1 MRITNS
7 MYYKNVFSPNKTRIS
22 EQLYNVNKQISSGLK
37 IEYAKD
43 DVSIFSDTMRLD
55 NEITTLEQA
64 KISTESA
71 LKMSTQSDKTLNDFQ
86 TTLDRM
92 KVLMVNAANASHD
105 TNSLDAIYRELE
117 GLRDHLKNLANTS
130 INGQYLFSGT
140 ALDTKPIDDNGH
152 YHGNDKALKAFAGS
166 NIQIQY
172 NVTGKELFLGEESQN
187 HRRVTTNVK
196 NYNQSELYP
205 DIMKD
210 PAIPRETAKKLFI
223 TTDDTIRDLMGDIDT
238 DPDND
243 PVSHF
248 YLQGQKHDGTSFKK
262 QIDMNSTQSVG
273 ELLRAIEDTYGRG
286 TVDVTLNEHGQ
297 IEVKDKIQGSSKL
310 KFHLVGAVDF
320 EQDGNGVDDADL
332 DFENTTA
339 TLADLQ
345 NRRVFTKAFMDSGF
359 TSYTSDVVSL
369 QDRYDPSEFSINGEI
384 LKKADFSKSSITT
397 PLDKIFPV
405 GTDHIALTGQAS
417 DGTAVNT
424 TFDIAGKTVEDLLDA
439 LDTAYDADNSLE
451 FRLENGKVTFTSS
464 NETSQSNILVQMQT
478 QDTAD
483 NAVDGF
489 AMDSYLAYDG
499 VKFAKQDN
507 TLIGN
512 VSQIVTADNSFA
524 TKSTRLSEVADL
536 SQNNIPPSHINT
548 LDGTKLKL
556 KGLDVNGD
564 PYLAEIDLK
573 SAANGGSTFSVDTDN
588 DGSVDTTY
596 PIYNVANPRTQVDAD
611 EMTYGQLGDVIN
623 MIVTANLPND
633 SDTSGAIEPDEYDAA
648 VKTAGYIASID
659 LTYDGKL
666 RFTELGK
673 ASTQAEISLE
683 DISEDMLNPGVRV
696 PSALSFNLNDAIA
709 ITDPKT
715 DFFKQVD
722 AAIESV
728 RLKRL
733 RPDSTGVDPRNAGIQ
748 NGIQIIDDMSMHI
761 GQVHSKIGALSNS
774 LQNASQRS
782 ELLSVSTKTLRS
794 DVVDTDIAE
803 ASLKLNQLT
812 INYQAILSTIG
823 RVSQLSLVN
832 YLR

>member
-22 EQLYNVNKQISSGLK
+22 EQLFNVNKQISSGLK

-43 DVSIFSDTMRLD
+43 DVSVFSDTMRLD

-64 KISTESA
+64 KISTNSA
-71 LKMSTQSDKTLNDFQ
+71 LKLSTQTDKTLNDFQ

-92 KVLMVNAANASHD
+92 KVLMVNAANATHD
-105 TNSLDAIYRELE
+105 STSLDAIYRELK
-117 GLRDHLKNLANTS
+117 GLRDHLKNLSNTS
-130 INGQYLFSGT
+130 IDGQYLFSGT
-140 ALDTKPIDDNGH
+140 ALDTKPIDDNGL
-152 YHGNDKALKAFAGS
+152 YRGNDKALKAFAGS

-210 PAIPRETAKKLFI
+210 SAIPRETAKKLFI
-223 TTDDTIRDLMGDIDT
+223 TADDTIRDLMGDT
-238 DPDND
+238 DADPSND

-273 ELLRAIEDTYGRG
+273 ELLSAIEDAYGRG

-320 EQDGNGVDDADL
+320 DQDGNGVDDADL
-332 DFENTTA
+332 NFETSTN

-345 NRRVFTKAFMDSGF
+345 NRRVFTKSFMDSGF

-369 QDRYDPSEFSINGEI
+369 QDRYDPSEFSINGEM
-384 LKKADFSKSSITT
+384 LKKADFSKASVTT
-397 PLDKIFPV
+397 QLDKIFPA

-417 DGTAVNT
+417 DGTAVNA
-424 TFDIAGKTVEDLLDA
+424 TFNIAGQTVQDLLNA

-451 FRLENGKVTFTSS
+451 FRVENGKITFTSS
-464 NETSQSNILVQMQT
+464 NATSQSNILVQMQT
-478 QDTAD
+478 QDAA
-483 NAVDGF
+483 NNSVDGF

-507 TLIGN
+507 VLTGN
-512 VSQIVTADNSFA
+512 VPQIVTADNSFA
-524 TKSTRLSEVADL
+524 TKSTKLSEVADL
-536 SQNNIPPSHINT
+536 SQANVNT
-548 LDGTKLKL
+548 LDGTKLQL
-556 KGLDVNGD
+556 RGIDTNGNS
-564 PYLAEIDLK
+564 YLAEIDLK
-573 SAANGGSTFSVDTDN
+573 STANGGSEFSIDTDN
-588 DGSVDTTY
+588 DGVVDTTY
-596 PIYNVANPRTQVDAD
+596 PIYNVANPRAQVDAD
-611 EMTYGQLGDVIN
+611 EITYGQLGDVIN
-623 MIVTANLPND
+623 MIVTNNLPTD
-633 SDTSGAIEPDEYDAA
+633 SDTSGTIDPSEYDTA
-648 VKTAGYIASID
+648 VENAGYIGSVD

-666 RFTELGK
+666 RFTELNK
-673 ASTQAEISLE
+673 TNTKAEITLE
-683 DISEDMLNPGVRV
+683 DITQSGGTNTP
-696 PSALSFNLNDAIA
+696 PALSFNLNDAIT
-709 ITDPKT
+709 ITDPKI
-715 DFFKQVD
+715 DFFKQID

-728 RLKRL
+728 NLKRL
-733 RPDSTGVDPRNAGIQ
+733 RPDSTGTDPRNIGIQ
-748 NGIQIIDDMSMHI
+748 NAIQVIDDVSEHV
-761 GQVHSKIGALSNS
+761 GEVHSKIGALSNS

-794 DVVDTDIAE
+794 DVLDTDIAE

-832 YLR
+832 YL

>member
-1 MRITNS
+1 MRVTNS

-22 EQLYNVNKQISSGLK
+22 EQLFNVNKQISSGLK

-43 DVSIFSDTMRLD
+43 DVPTFSDTMRLD

-64 KISTESA
+64 KTSTNSA

-105 TNSLDAIYRELE
+105 TNSLDAIYRELK
-117 GLRDHLKNLANTS
+117 GLRGHLKNLANTS

-140 ALDTKPIDDNGH
+140 ALDTKPIDENGL
-152 YHGNDKALKAFAGS
+152 YQGNDKALKAFAGS

-210 PAIPRETAKKLFI
+210 TAIPRESAKKLFI
-223 TTDDTIRDLMGDIDT
+223 TTDDTIRDLMGDVDA
-238 DPDND
+238 DPTND

-273 ELLRAIEDTYGRG
+273 ELLSAIEDAYGRG
-286 TVDVTLNEHGQ
+286 TVDVTLNTHGQ

-320 EQDGNGVDDADL
+320 DQDGNGNDDADL
-332 DFENTTA
+332 QFGTA
-339 TLADLQ
+339 SEKPLSDLEK
-345 NRRVFTKAFMDSGF
+345 NRVVTKAFMDSGF

-369 QDRYDPSEFSINGEI
+369 QDRYDPSEFSINGEM
-384 LKKADFSKSSITT
+384 LKKADFSKASVTT
-397 PLDKIFPV
+397 PLDDIFPNGV
-405 GTDHIALTGQAS
+405 DHIVLSGQDTQGNS
-417 DGTAVNT
+417 VSTNFSTA
-424 TFDIAGKTVEDLLDA
+424 GQTVQDLLNA

-451 FRLENGKVTFTSS
+451 FRLENSKITFTSS
-464 NETSQSNILVQMQT
+464 NSTSQSNILIQMQA
-478 QDTAD
+478 QDSGN
-483 NAVDGF
+483 NAIDGF

-499 VKFAKQDN
+499 VKFTKQDN
-507 TLIGN
+507 VLTGN
-512 VSQIVTADNSFA
+512 VAQIVTADNSYA
-524 TKSTRLSEVADL
+524 TKSTKLSEVADL
-536 SQNNIPPSHINT
+536 SQANVNT
-548 LDGTKLKL
+548 LDGTKLQL
-556 KGLDVNGD
+556 KGIDTNGNT
-564 PYLAEIDLK
+564 YLAEIDLK
-573 SAANGGSTFSVDTDN
+573 NTANGGSSFSVDTNN
-588 DGSVDTTY
+588 DGVVDTTY

-623 MIVTANLPND
+623 MIVTGNLPTD
-633 SDTSGAIEPDEYDAA
+633 SDTSGTIDPDEYDQA
-648 VKTAGYIASID
+648 VEYAGYTGEVD

-673 ASTQAEISLE
+673 TDTKAQITLQDVTQSGGT
-683 DISEDMLNPGVRV
+683 NTP
-696 PSALSFNLNDAIA
+696 PALSFNLNDAIT

-715 DFFKQVD
+715 DFFKQID

-728 RLKRL
+728 NLKRL
-733 RPDSTGVDPRNAGIQ
+733 RPDSEGSDPRNIGIQ
-748 NGIQIIDDMSMHI
+748 NAIQVIDDVSAHI
-761 GQVHSKIGALSNS
+761 EQVHSKIGALSNS
-774 LQNASQRS
+774 LENASQRS

-794 DVVDTDIAE
+794 SVVDTDIAE
-803 ASLKLNQLT
+803 ASLQLNQLT

-832 YLR
+832 YL

>member
-1 MRITNS
+1 MRVTNS

-22 EQLYNVNKQISSGLK
+22 EQLFNTNKQISSGLK

-64 KISTESA
+64 KISTNSA
-71 LKMSTQSDKTLNDFQ
+71 LKLSTQTDKTLNDFQ

-92 KVLMVNAANASHD
+92 KVLMVNAANATHD
-105 TNSLDAIYRELE
+105 SSSLDAIYRELK
-117 GLRDHLKNLANTS
+117 GLRDHLKNLSNTS
-130 INGQYLFSGT
+130 IDGQYLFSGT
-140 ALDTKPIDDNGH
+140 ALDTKPIDDNGR

-223 TTDDTIRDLMGDIDT
+223 TADDTIRDLMGDT
-238 DPDND
+238 DADPMND

-273 ELLRAIEDTYGRG
+273 ELLSAIEDAYGRG

-320 EQDGNGVDDADL
+320 DQDGNATDDADL
-332 DFENTTA
+332 NFENSTN
-339 TLADLQ
+339 TLADLE
-345 NRRVFTKAFMDSGF
+345 NRRVFTKAFMDSGY

-369 QDRYDPSEFSINGEI
+369 QDKYDPSEFSINGEM
-384 LKKADFSKSSITT
+384 LKKADFSKASLTT
-397 PLDKIFPV
+397 PLDEIFPGEV
-405 GTDHIALTGQAS
+405 DHIVLSGQAS

-424 TFDIAGKTVEDLLDA
+424 TYTLAAGQTVQDLLNTLDA
-439 LDTAYDADNSLE
+439 TYDIVPPPSPDANALE
-451 FRLENGKVTFTSS
+451 FRIENGKITFTAG
-464 NETSQSNILVQMQT
+464 TATVQSNIAIQMQT
-478 QDTAD
+478 QDAAN
-483 NAVDGF
+483 NAVDGL

-499 VKFAKQDN
+499 VKFTKEDN
-507 TLIGN
+507 VLTGN
-512 VSQIVTADNSFA
+512 VPQIVTADNSFA
-524 TKSTRLSEVADL
+524 TKSTKLSEVADL
-536 SQNNIPPSHINT
+536 SQANVNT
-548 LDGTKLKL
+548 LDGTKLQL
-556 KGLDVNGD
+556 KGIDINGN

-573 SAANGGSTFSVDTDN
+573 NTTNGGSSFSIDTNN
-588 DGSVDTTY
+588 DGVVDTTY
-596 PIYNVANPRTQVDAD
+596 PIYNVANPRAQVDAD
-611 EMTYGQLGDVIN
+611 EMTYGQLGDVVN
-623 MIVTANLPND
+623 MIVTGNLPVD
-633 SDTSGAIEPDEYDAA
+633 SDSSGTIDPSEYDTA
-648 VKTAGYIASID
+648 VENAGYVGNVD
-659 LTYDGKL
+659 LTYDGRL
-666 RFTELGK
+666 QFSELNK
-673 ASTQAEISLE
+673 TNTKAEISLQ
-683 DISEDMLNPGVRV
+683 DITQSGGTNTP
-696 PSALSFNLNDAIA
+696 PALSFNLNDAIT
-709 ITDPKT
+709 ITDPKN
-715 DFFKQVD
+715 DFFKQID
-722 AAIESV
+722 SAIESV
-728 RLKRL
+728 NLKRL
-733 RPDSTGVDPRNAGIQ
+733 RPDSEGSDPRNIGIQ
-748 NGIQIIDDMSMHI
+748 NAIQVIDDVSMHV
-761 GQVHSKIGALSNS
+761 GEVHSKIGALSNS

-794 DVVDTDIAE
+794 DVLDTDIAE

-812 INYQAILSTIG
+812 VNYQAILSTIG

-832 YLR
+832 YL

>member
-1 MRITNS
+1 MRITHS
-7 MYYKNVFSPNKTRIS
+7 MYYKTVFSPNKTRIS
-22 EQLYNVNKQISSGLK
+22 EQLFNVNKQISSGMK

-43 DVSIFSDTMRLD
+43 DISVFSDTMRLD

-64 KISTESA
+64 KTSTQNA
-71 LKMSTQSDKTLNDFQ
+71 LKLSTQTDKTLNDFQ
-86 TTLDRM
+86 KTLDRM
-92 KVLMVNAANASHD
+92 KVLMVNAANATHD
-105 TNSLDAIYRELE
+105 SSSLDAIYRELK
-117 GLRDHLKNLANTS
+117 GLRDHLKNLSNTS
-130 INGQYLFSGT
+130 IDGQYLFSGT
-140 ALDTKPIDDNGH
+140 ALDTKPIDDNGR

-223 TTDDTIRDLMGDIDT
+223 TADDTIRDLMGDTDT
-238 DPDND
+238 DPTND

-273 ELLRAIEDTYGRG
+273 ELLSAIEDAYGRG

-320 EQDGNGVDDADL
+320 NQDGNATDDADL
-332 DFENTTA
+332 NFETSTN

-345 NRRVFTKAFMDSGF
+345 NRRVFTKAFMDSGY

-369 QDRYDPSEFSINGEI
+369 RDKYDPSEFSINGEM
-384 LKKADFSKSSITT
+384 LKKADFSKASVTT
-397 PLDKIFPV
+397 PLNEIFPNGV
-405 GTDHIALTGQAS
+405 DHIALSGVDTQGN
-417 DGTAVNT
+417 AVSTNFST
-424 TFDIAGKTVEDLLDA
+424 AGKTVQDLLNA
-439 LDTAYDADNSLE
+439 LDTAYDADNSLQ
-451 FRLENGKVTFTSS
+451 FRLENGKITFTSA
-464 NETSQSNILVQMQT
+464 NATSQSNILIQMQT
-478 QDTAD
+478 QDAAS

-507 TLIGN
+507 VLTGN
-512 VSQIVTADNSFA
+512 VAQIVTADNSYA
-524 TKSTRLSEVADL
+524 TKSTKLSEVADL
-536 SQNNIPPSHINT
+536 SQANVNT
-548 LDGTKLKL
+548 LDGTKLEL
-556 KGLDVNGD
+556 KGIDTNGNA
-564 PYLAEIDLK
+564 YLAEIDLK
-573 SAANGGSTFSVDTDN
+573 STANGGSTFSVDTNN
-588 DGSVDTTY
+588 DGVVDTTY
-596 PIYNVANPRTQVDAD
+596 PIYNVANPRAQVDAD
-611 EMTYGQLGDVIN
+611 EMTYGQLGDVVN
-623 MIVTANLPND
+623 MIVTNNLPVD
-633 SDTSGAIEPDEYDAA
+633 SDSSGTIDPSEYDTAA
-648 VKTAGYIASID
+648 ENAGYVGNVD
-659 LTYDGKL
+659 LTYDGRL
-666 RFTELGK
+666 QFSELNK
-673 ASTQAEISLE
+673 TNTKAEISLQ
-683 DISEDMLNPGVRV
+683 DITQSGGTNTP
-696 PSALSFNLNDAIA
+696 PALSFNLNDAIT
-709 ITDPKT
+709 ITDPKN
-715 DFFKQVD
+715 DFFKQID
-722 AAIESV
+722 TAIESV
-728 RLKRL
+728 NLKRV
-733 RPDSTGVDPRNAGIQ
+733 RPDSEGSDPRNIGIQ
-748 NGIQIIDDMSMHI
+748 NAIQVIDDVSRHVEE
-761 GQVHSKIGALSNS
+761 VHSKIGALSNS
-774 LQNASQRS
+774 LDNASQRS

-794 DVVDTDIAE
+794 DVLDTDIAE